1 MFQWYSYVVQKK
13 VYFSS
18 PDNHDLLPTL
28 SDTLGI
34 FPWQTFFCVIK
45 RDLISNRY
53 TSFVILTK
61 VQGVEVESTYIYYLP
76 SGTFPENR

>member
-1 MFQWYSYVVQKK
+1 MNIWGVQLSKNYGRYIHHMFQWYSYVVQKK

-34 FPWQTFFCVIK
+34 FPWQTFFV
-45 RDLISNRY
+45 
-53 TSFVILTK
+53 
-61 VQGVEVESTYIYYLP
+61 
-76 SGTFPENR
+76 